1 MAKAKLAKTQGN
13 DSTSRAATLPH
24 WAPIRFRTAPFTL
37 STAQEGLKFEQGQT
51 KERENE
57 DMDYF
62 KREKYEVLLWC
73 VGKDGREGRKREK
86 ILKLSVVCV

>member
-1 MAKAKLAKTQGN
+1 MN
-13 DSTSRAATLPH
+13 DCQISLLQPLWHVQLHEGVGKRAGQLPH

-37 STAQEGLKFEQGQT
+37 STAQEGLKFEQGQM

-62 KREKYEVLLWC
+62 
-73 VGKDGREGRKREK
+73 
-86 ILKLSVVCV
+86 